1 MIGQDERFDPS
12 KRYADYQCWNNA
24 TKENNV
30 ASDELDL
37 SVVNELT
44 NEFASVRANRVA
56 RNSVTALGVV
66 EASVDQ
72 QAGTQLQGHLRRVAQ
87 GRQDP

>member
-1 MIGQDERFDPS
+1 MSVSSPS
-12 KRYADYQCWNNA
+12 KRYAGYQCWNNA

-37 SVVNELT
+37 SAVNELT

-66 EASVDQ
+66 EASVD
-72 QAGTQLQGHLRRVAQ
+72 RRRA
-87 GRQDP
+87 RNYQDTFGV